1 MIILCVSVFI
11 TIFKEEN
18 LKSSELRRMYL
29 DFFEGKGHAV
39 KASWPLVPEDNTLLF
54 NVAGMVPFKN
64 YFLGRVPLSF
74 TRAASCQKCIRTNDI
89 ENVGKTRRHHTF
101 FEMLGNFSFGDYFKE
116 EAIAWAWEFL
126 TEKAGLPKE
135 RMYVTVYKTDDEAFN
150 IWKNRMKVP
159 EERIFRLGEATNF
172 WEMGTVGP
180 CGYCSE
186 IYFDLE
192 GKTGVVTRKDI
203 EENNDR
209 FLEIWNLVF
218 IEFDKKEDGSLGPL
232 AQKNIDTGMGI
243 ERLAAVC
250 QGKYSNFETDLFMP
264 IIKDA
269 AEKCGVQYGVS
280 EKHDVSLRVIADHA
294 RSVVFLIGD
303 GVLPSNEGRGYVLRR
318 VLRRAIRHGR
328 LLGMKE
334 PFLFK
339 AVPVVIGIMEGAY
352 PEIVLRKEYITQ
364 IIKLEEDK
372 FQDAMD
378 NGLEMLNKEIEAAK
392 KSSLKELPGEAAFK
406 LYDTFGFPAEITA
419 EILQENGLGLD
430 MKQFKENMEKQR
442 EMAKKAWKGVSAE
455 LSSRAPKHAIEGMP
469 VTEFLGYEKLEARC
483 KVISILKKG
492 GTADRASAGEEADA
506 VLDATPFYAES
517 GGQAGDKGLFYNDTL
532 KAEVVDTQ
540 KIEGIYLHRLKI
552 TSGHMEKGTVLTA
565 SVDRPRR
572 EAIMKNHTSTH
583 LLHSALKAILGPH
596 VEQAGSH
603 VSDDRLRFD
612 FTHFAALTGE
622 EIRKTERMVNLWIQQ
637 ASPVCVEEMEIEDA
651 KKRGAIALF
660 EDKYKDRVR
669 TVGVEGVSMELC
681 GGTHLKNT
689 GEAGLFKITSSVSTA
704 AGVRRIEAVTGPAA
718 LAMLADYDDFVRQL
732 KDRFKAKDTAEL
744 NEKIAKL
751 GAELREKER
760 EIQKLKTGNVV
771 KNASD
776 YISSAVEVNG
786 IKVLTISLQAAD
798 KDSVR
803 SLGDVLREKMKKAV
817 IVIANADEDKA
828 NFLAVV
834 TQDITDRYDA
844 AAIVKKA
851 AAVCKG
857 GGGGRRDMAEAGAK
871 DPSKIKEAL
880 ETVYESVKG
889 A

>member
-1 MIILCVSVFI
+1 M
-11 TIFKEEN
+11 
-18 LKSSELRRMYL
+18 KSSELRQMYL
-29 DFFEGKGHAV
+29 DFFAGKGHTV

-54 NVAGMVPFKN
+54 NVAGMVPFKD
-64 YFLGRVPLSF
+64 YFLGRVPLVF

-89 ENVGKTRRHHTF
+89 ENVGRTRRHHTF

-126 TEKAGLPKE
+126 TEKAKLPKE
-135 RMYVTVYKTDDEAFN
+135 RMYITVYKTDDEAFA
-150 IWKNRMKVP
+150 IWKDKMKVP
-159 EERIFRLGEATNF
+159 EDRIFRMGEATNF

-192 GKTGVVTRKDI
+192 GKAGVVTHKDI
-203 EENNDR
+203 EENDDR

-218 IEFDKKEDGSLGPL
+218 TEFDKKEDGSLGPL
-232 AQKNIDTGMGI
+232 AQKNIDTGMGL

-250 QGKYSNFETDLFMP
+250 QGRFSNFETDLFMP

-269 AEKCGVQYGVS
+269 AEKCGVKYGVT
-280 EKHDVSLRVIADHA
+280 EKQDVSLRVIADHA
-294 RSVVFLIGD
+294 RSVTFLIGD

-318 VLRRAIRHGR
+318 VIRRAIRHGR

-339 AVPVVIGIMEGAY
+339 TVPVVIDIMGGAY
-352 PEIVLRKEYITQ
+352 PEIVSRKEYITQ
-364 IIKLEEDK
+364 IIKMEEDK
-372 FQDAMD
+372 FQETMD
-378 NGLEMLNKEIEAAK
+378 KGLEMLNKEIEAAK
-392 KSSLKELPGEAAFK
+392 AASLKELPGEAAFK

-419 EILQENGLGLD
+419 EILLENGLGLD
-430 MKQFKENMEKQR
+430 MNQFKAHMEKQR

-455 LSSRAPKHAIEGMP
+455 LSSRAPKHSIEGLP
-469 VTEFLGYEKLEARC
+469 VTSFLGYEKVEAQC

-492 GTADRASAGEEADA
+492 EAAAQAAAGEDADV

-517 GGQAGDKGLFYNDTL
+517 GGQTGDKGLFYNDAL
-532 KAEVVDTQ
+532 KAEVTDTQ
-540 KIEGIYLHRLKI
+540 KIDGIYLHRIKI
-552 TSGHMEKGTVLTA
+552 TSGLIEKGTVITA
-565 SVDRPRR
+565 SVDTPRR
-572 EAIMKNHTSTH
+572 EAVMKNHTSTH
-583 LLHSALKAILGPH
+583 LLHSALRAILGPH
-596 VEQAGSH
+596 VEQAGSY
-603 VSDDRLRFD
+603 VDEDRLRFD

-622 EIRKTERMVNLWIQQ
+622 EIRKTERLVNAWIEQ
-637 ASPVCVEEMEIEDA
+637 ASPVCVEEMEIEQA

-660 EDKYKDRVR
+660 EDKYKDSVR
-669 TVGVEGVSMELC
+669 TVTVEGVSMELC

-718 LAMLADYDDFVRQL
+718 LSMFDDYDDFVKQL
-732 KDRFKAKDTAEL
+732 KDKFKAKDTGEL
-744 NEKIAKL
+744 LEKIARL
-751 GAELREKER
+751 GIELKEKER
-760 EIQKLKTGNVV
+760 EIQKLKTGSVV
-771 KNASD
+771 KNAAD
-776 YISSAVEVNG
+776 YISSAVEING
-786 IKVLTISLQAAD
+786 INVLTISLQSAD

-817 IVIANADEDKA
+817 IVIANAEEGKA

-834 TQDITDRYDA
+834 TQDITDKYDA
-844 AAIVKKA
+844 SAIVKKA

-880 ETVYESVKG
+880 ETVYESVKVS
-889 A
+889 